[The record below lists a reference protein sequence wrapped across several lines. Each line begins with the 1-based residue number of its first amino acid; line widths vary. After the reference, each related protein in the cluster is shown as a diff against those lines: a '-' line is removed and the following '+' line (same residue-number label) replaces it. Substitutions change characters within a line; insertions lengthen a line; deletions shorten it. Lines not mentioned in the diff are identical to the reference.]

1 MTRSKTR
8 GFTLIELMITIAVV
22 GILSAIAYP
31 SYQEYIRRS
40 KRADAK
46 AALLE
51 VVQFLERNFTEVNRY
66 HQDGAGNN
74 VVLPITQTPRE
85 SGGTPV
91 YALSLDNAATSAT
104 TFRLLAAPI
113 AGTLMAN
120 DPCGTFTI
128 NQLGQK
134 GVTGATR
141 SAAECWQK

>member
-1 MTRSKTR
+1 MAHRTR
-8 GFTLIELMITIAVV
+8 GFTLIELMITVTVIA
-22 GILSAIAYP
+22 ILSMIAYP

-40 KRADAK
+40 NRAAAK

-51 VVQFLERNFTEVNRY
+51 NAQFLERNFTEVHRY
-66 HQDGAGNN
+66 HQNGAGNA
-74 VVLPITQTPRE
+74 VVLPIAATPRE
-85 SGGTPV
+85 GGGAQH

-104 TFRLLAAPI
+104 TFRLLAAPV
-113 AGTLMAN
+113 AGGPMAS
-120 DPCGTFTI
+120 DPCGTFTL